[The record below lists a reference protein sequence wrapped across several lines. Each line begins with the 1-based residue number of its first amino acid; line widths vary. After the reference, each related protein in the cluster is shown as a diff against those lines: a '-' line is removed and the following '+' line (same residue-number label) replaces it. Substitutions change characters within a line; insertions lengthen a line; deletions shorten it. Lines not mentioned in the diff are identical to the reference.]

1 MSPLQ
6 EGELDR
12 TKLSLEKARLDLQ
25 VKEANKFT
33 YAQYIKEI
41 DEMVDSGNNKSC
53 CPTCNRAFKSEA
65 EAREANQ
72 QTIWTL
78 RPFLGPLKQ
87 LIHMSV
93 MRIKPFRVILSHI

>member
-1 MSPLQ
+1 MNHLQ

-41 DEMVDSGNNKSC
+41 DEMVDSGNKKSC

-65 EAREANQ
+65 EAREDIQ
-72 QTIWTL
+72 QIILTL
-78 RPFLGPLKQ
+78 KGFLGSFFGFWGRGNLLRWKYGHSS
-87 LIHMSV
+87 IS
-93 MRIKPFRVILSHI
+93 